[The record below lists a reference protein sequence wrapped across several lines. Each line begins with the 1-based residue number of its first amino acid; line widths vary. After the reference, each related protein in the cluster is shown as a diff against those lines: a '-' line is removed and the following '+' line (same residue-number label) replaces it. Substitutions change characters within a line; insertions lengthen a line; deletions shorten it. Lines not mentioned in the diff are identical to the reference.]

1 MFKEQLKISLL
12 SLLWLTIL
20 TGFLYPSAMT
30 ALSQLFF
37 HRQANGSL
45 IFRNGQPVGS
55 KLIGQR
61 FDDPKYFFSRLSAT
75 APAPYNASGSSGSN
89 LGPLNPSLI
98 KEIKDRIDALR
109 QADPGNNAPIPIDLV
124 TSSASGLDPD
134 ISLAAAIYQLKR
146 VSRVRG
152 LPELMVGKLIEAH
165 TTGRFLGIL
174 GEPRVNVLELNLA
187 LDELK
192 MRTLN

>member
-1 MFKEQLKISLL
+1 LL